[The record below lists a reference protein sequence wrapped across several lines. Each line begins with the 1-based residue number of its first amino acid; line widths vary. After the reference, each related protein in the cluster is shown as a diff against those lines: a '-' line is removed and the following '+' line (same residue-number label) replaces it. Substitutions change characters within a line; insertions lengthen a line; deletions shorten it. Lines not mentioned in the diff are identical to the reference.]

1 MEKNNELFQELKNR
15 FTEDQKLSKNKE
27 FEKLEKVYK
36 ENSEWLKEVIEKN
49 GWPRK
54 EKVSDY
60 GELCAWLIAQ
70 HSPDI
75 NFQKDCLKI
84 LKSLP
89 KTEER
94 KQHIAYLGDRILI
107 KESKKQS
114 GILVYMHCMLCFTR
128 SLLPDQLSVRNIF
141 YLNYISIMYSQ
152 ALM

>member
-1 MEKNNELFQELKNR
+1 MEKNNELFQKLKNR
-15 FTEDQKLSKNKE
+15 FREDQKLSKNKE

-49 GWPRK
+49 GWPRE
-54 EKVSDY
+54 EKVNDY

-75 NFQKDCLKI
+75 NFQKNCLKI

-107 KESKKQS
+107 KESKKQIY
-114 GILVYMHCMLCFTR
+114 GTQFNEGKPWPIKDVKNLEKRRKEIGLEPFKEYRKRM
-128 SLLPDQLSVRNIF
+128 
-141 YLNYISIMYSQ
+141 SID
-152 ALM
+152 